1 MKKTI
6 LAIAIPALFASAANA
21 AVVYDKDGVTF
32 DVYGRVQANYYGDH
46 NKSVAATDDA
56 YKFDTTTGD
65 KVLVPGKAAGYQDVD
80 GELVGSSRLGWSG
93 KIALNDTWSG
103 IAKTEWQVSAENSD
117 NKFNSRHIYVGFD
130 GTQYGKI
137 IFGQTDTA
145 FYDVLEPT
153 DIFNEWGDAGNFYD
167 GRQEGQIIY
176 SNSFGGF
183 KGKLSYQTNDDKAVQ
198 VTDVG
203 QGIKEK
209 AVYGDNVKRNYG
221 YAAAASYDFDFGLG
235 FNAGYAYSDL
245 ENSVT
250 STTGDKKEW
259 ALGAHYAI
267 NGFYFAG
274 VYTQG
279 DLSYDTTTGGDK
291 DKGRGYEL
299 AASYNV
305 DAWTFLAGYNF
316 KEGKANSGAADSR
329 YEDMVDET
337 LLGVQYAFTPKLKAY
352 TEYKIQGINDLDD
365 EWTVALQYN
374 F

>member
-21 AVVYDKDGVTF
+21 AVVYDKDGTSF
-32 DVYGRVQANYYGDH
+32 DIYGRVQANYYADSQDASPITASNAGD
-46 NKSVAATDDA
+46 A
-56 YKFDTTTGD
+56 
-65 KVLVPGKAAGYQDVD
+65 
-80 GELVGSSRLGWSG
+80 ELIGSSRLGWSG
-93 KIALNDTWSG
+93 KVALNNTWSG

-117 NKFNSRHIYVGFD
+117 NKFNSRHIWVGFD

-153 DIFNEWGDAGNFYD
+153 DIFNEWGDVGNFYD

-176 SNSFGGF
+176 SNTFGGF
-183 KGKLSYQTNDDKAVQ
+183 KGKLSYQTNDDVAVK
-198 VTDVG
+198 VTDIG
-203 QGIKEK
+203 QGIKETD
-209 AVYGDNVKRNYG
+209 VYGPKVKRNYG
-221 YAAAASYDFDFGLG
+221 YAAAAGYDFDFGLG
-235 FNAGYAYSDL
+235 LNAGYAYSDL
-245 ENSVT
+245 ESTT
-250 STTGDKKEW
+250 STNTGEKSEW

-274 VYTQG
+274 VYTEG
-279 DLSYDTTTGGDK
+279 DLKNDTTGYKGE
-291 DKGRGYEL
+291 GRGYEL

-316 KEGKANSGAADSR
+316 KEGKDNTAGSS

-337 LLGVQYAFTPKLKAY
+337 LLGVQYNFTSKLKAY
-352 TEYKIQGINDLDD
+352 TEYKIQGIDNLDD
-365 EWTVALQYN
+365 EFTVALQYN

>member
-21 AVVYDKDGVTF
+21 AVVYDKDGTSF
-32 DVYGRVQANYYGDH
+32 DIYGRVQANYYGDSD
-46 NKSVAATDDA
+46 NPNPLTQADTQGDA
-56 YKFDTTTGD
+56 
-65 KVLVPGKAAGYQDVD
+65 
-80 GELVGSSRLGWSG
+80 ELIGTSRLGWSG
-93 KIALNDTWSG
+93 KVALNNTWSA
-103 IAKTEWQVSAENSD
+103 IAKTEWQVAAENSD
-117 NKFNSRHIYVGFD
+117 DSKFKSRHIYAGFD

-145 FYDVLEPT
+145 FYDVLEAT
-153 DIFNEWGDAGNFYD
+153 DIFNEWGSYGNFYD

-183 KGKLSYQTNDDKAVQ
+183 KGKLSYQTNDNEAVK
-198 VTDVG
+198 VADVG
-203 QGIKEK
+203 GNSFTTEFPGI
-209 AVYGDNVKRNYG
+209 KRNYG
-221 YAAAASYDFDFGLG
+221 YAAAAGYDFDFGLG
-235 FNAGYAYSDL
+235 LNAGYAYSDL
-245 ENSVT
+245 E
-250 STTGDKKEW
+250 STTNTNTGEKSEW

-274 VYTQG
+274 VYTEG
-279 DLSYDTTTGGDK
+279 DLKNDTTGYKGE
-291 DKGRGYEL
+291 GRGYEL

-316 KEGKANSGAADSR
+316 KEGKDNTAGSS

-337 LLGVQYAFTPKLKAY
+337 LLGVQYAFTSKLKAY
-352 TEYKIQGINDLDD
+352 TEYKIQGIDKMDD
-365 EWTVALQYN
+365 EFTVALQYN

>member
-46 NKSVAATDDA
+46 NKSVAATKDSWSINQE
-56 YKFDTTTGD
+56 TGLNE
-65 KVLVPGKAAGYQDVD
+65 KTPGVAAHYSDVD
-80 GELVGSSRLGWSG
+80 GELIGSSRLGWSG
-93 KIALNDTWSG
+93 KIALNNTWAA

-117 NKFNSRHIYVGFD
+117 NKFNSRHVYVGFD

-176 SNSFGGF
+176 SNAIGGF
-183 KGKLSYQTNDDKAVQ
+183 KGKLSYQTNDDKAVV

-203 QGIKEK
+203 QSIKEK
-209 AVYGDNVKRNYG
+209 AAYGDNAKRNYG
-221 YAAAASYDFDFGLG
+221 YAAAAGYDFDFGLG

-245 ENSVT
+245 ENT
-250 STTGDKKEW
+250 SGVTGDKKEW

-274 VYTQG
+274 MYTEG
-279 DLSYDTTTGGDK
+279 DLKYSSATAGDK

-316 KEGKANSGAADSR
+316 KESKVKANTAGSSYKDL
-329 YEDMVDET
+329 VDET
-337 LLGVQYAFTPKLKAY
+337 LLGVQYSFTPKLKAY
-352 TEYKIQGINDLDD
+352 TEYKIQSIEKLDD